1 MSRDPLLYL
10 EDIIEACDKI
20 LLYTKDTSFDDL
32 ESESMLFDAVVRNI
46 EIIGEAAKNVP
57 DSIRQ
62 EVQEVPWKEIAAMRD
77 ILAHAYFGVDP
88 EIVWD
93 VVKTKVEPL
102 NKTGS
107 SLFCMGNKIE
117 SLLENE

>member
-20 LLYTKDTSFDDL
+20 LLYTQDTSFDEIKSD
-32 ESESMLFDAVVRNI
+32 SMLFDAVVRNI
-46 EIIGEAAKNVP
+46 EIVGEAAKNVP

-62 EVQEVPWKEIAAMRD
+62 DTQEVPWKEIAAMRD

-102 NKTGS
+102 KKTLGAY
-107 SLFCMGNKIE
+107 
-117 SLLENE
+117 LERHSEE

>member
-102 NKTGS
+102 NKTIS
-107 SLFCMGNKIE
+107 RY
-117 SLLENE
+117 LEHHSEE

>member
-20 LLYTKDTSFDDL
+20 LLYTKDTNFDKLKSD
-32 ESESMLFDAVVRNI
+32 SMLFDAVVRNI
-46 EIIGEAAKNVP
+46 EVMGEAAKNVS
-57 DSIRQ
+57 DALRQ

-77 ILAHAYFGVDP
+77 VLAHVYFGVDP

-93 VVKTKVEPL
+93 IVTTKVEPL
-102 NKTGS
+102 KSAIGRY
-107 SLFCMGNKIE
+107 
-117 SLLENE
+117 LEQHSEE

>member
-10 EDIIEACDKI
+10 EDTIEACDKI
-20 LLYTKDTSFDDL
+20 LLYTKGTSFDEFKSD
-32 ESESMLFDAVVRNI
+32 SMLFDAVVRNI

-77 ILAHAYFGVDP
+77 ILAHAYFGVDS

-93 VVKTKVEPL
+93 IVKTKVEPL
-102 NKTGS
+102 KNHIG
-107 SLFCMGNKIE
+107 E
-117 SLLENE
+117 YLEHHSEE